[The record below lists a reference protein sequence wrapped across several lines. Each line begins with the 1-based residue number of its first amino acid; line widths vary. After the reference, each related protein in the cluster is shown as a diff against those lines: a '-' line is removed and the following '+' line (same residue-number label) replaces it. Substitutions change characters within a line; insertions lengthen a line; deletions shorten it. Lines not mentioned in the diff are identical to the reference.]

1 MTLTEVRA
9 GYHAC
14 PYPEKTKAA
23 AEDGAEKEN
32 YAEFLH
38 SKIEEL
44 SERFR
49 KGETKPSYRIG
60 AQSFTEK
67 EWDQMLEKFDALQET
82 IRTQMREEH
91 EKRELMQEKQAE
103 QTEKYAGKKAAER
116 ETARLLTGA
125 FTSCTYPQA
134 DGTEEEIH
142 YITCYTS
149 EGIFC
154 RREGQSKEYEWSI
167 RFDSQEQY
175 QKVMHL
181 IEQLPP
187 DGNLRF
193 TSSRAFWE
201 DFLNDSIDRNG
212 LMKLLSGTDQCRILE

>member
-91 EKRELMQEKQAE
+91 EKRELMQAKQAE
-103 QTEKYAGKKAAER
+103 QTEKYAAKKAAER

-125 FTSCTYPQA
+125 F
-134 DGTEEEIH
+134 
-142 YITCYTS
+142 TCYTS